1 LAPSFGLTDLA
12 VVVRNWT
19 LRKKKGTSRMKWTR
33 AVYSIA
39 LLLVLV
45 GLSQPVWPSLFGNN
59 RMYAAVRGEPSR
71 DTQEPRNIQER
82 IEAVENGL
90 LPPETGKGRPAEMK
104 MGARMAYYKVPGVSI
119 AVINDGRVEWARGFG
134 VKEAGQHEPVDQ
146 YTLFQAGSISKPVA
160 AMAALRLVQDGR
172 LNLDS
177 NVNDRLLTWKVP
189 DNQFTRT
196 KKVTL
201 RELLSH
207 TAGMTVHGFP
217 GYTPGTPL
225 PNLVQVLNGT
235 PPANT
240 EAIRVD
246 TIPTTL
252 WRYSGGGYTVMQ
264 LLLIDVTGRRFPEV
278 MRENVLGR
286 IGMGRSTYEQPLP
299 QAWQARAATAH
310 DGGKPVKGKSNIYP
324 EMAAAGLWTTPSD
337 LAQFAIEIQK
347 ELAGTSNKVLSP
359 TTARLMVTPV
369 MNGYALGLGIDGSGE
384 AVRFGHNGVDFGFE
398 AMMVAYEK
406 TGQGAVIMTNG
417 VGGQALCSEIL
428 RGIANVYQWPGYPIR

>member
-1 LAPSFGLTDLA
+1 MH
-12 VVVRNWT
+12 R
-19 LRKKKGTSRMKWTR
+19 R
-33 AVYSIA
+33 AATFFIG
-39 LLLVLV
+39 LLLVVV
-45 GLSQPVWPSLFGNN
+45 GFSQPSAPNFLGNN
-59 RMYAAVRGEPSR
+59 GASAPARTEA
-71 DTQEPRNIQER
+71 PRTSLQQDSLQER
-82 IEAVENGL
+82 LEAVENGL
-90 LPPETGKGRPAEMK
+90 LPPETGKDRPAEMK
-104 MGARMAYYKVPGVSI
+104 MGARMAHYKVPGVSI
-119 AVINDGRVEWARGFG
+119 AVINDGRIEWARGFG
-134 VKEAGQHEPVDQ
+134 VKEAGQREPVDQ

-177 NVNDRLLTWKVP
+177 NVNDRLSTWKVP

-278 MRENVLGR
+278 LRENVLGR

-310 DGGKPVKGKSNIYP
+310 DGGRPVKGKSNIYP
-324 EMAAAGLWTTPSD
+324 ELAAAGLWTTPSD

-347 ELAGTSNKVLSP
+347 ELAGTSNKVLSSS
-359 TTARLMVTPV
+359 TARLMVTPV

-398 AMMVAYEK
+398 ALMVAYEK

-417 VGGQALCSEIL
+417 VGGQALCSEII
-428 RGIANVYQWPGYPIR
+428 RGIARVYHWPGYPMR